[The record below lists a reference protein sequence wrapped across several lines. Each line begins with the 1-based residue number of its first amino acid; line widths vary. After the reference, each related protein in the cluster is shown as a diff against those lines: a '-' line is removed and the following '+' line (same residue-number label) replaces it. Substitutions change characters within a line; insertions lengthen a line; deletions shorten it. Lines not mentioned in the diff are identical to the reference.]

1 MVSPMARKPA
11 PGARDRILDNAAR
24 LFSEHGIHGVGL
36 QQVIDEC
43 GCGKNLLYR
52 EFSSKDE
59 LVAAYLE
66 RCRSNWWSMVTDGI
80 AAAGDDPVD
89 QLMAVVRTVAAE
101 VDVPDYRGCPFHNT
115 HAEFPDP
122 DHPAH
127 RMLVEHLTAVRAL
140 LQDLAVRAGAPDPVV
155 LADRIMLI
163 LDGLN
168 ANAAVLGR
176 EGAAGAAVAFADD
189 VVRAAV
195 PKTSRPRRARRPV
208 RA

>member
-1 MVSPMARKPA
+1 MARKPA

-24 LFSEHGIHGVGL
+24 LFSEHGIHAVGL

-52 EFSSKDE
+52 EFASKDD

-66 RCRSNWWSMVTDGI
+66 RCRTDWWSMITEAV
-80 AAAGDDPVD
+80 AACPDDPAA
-89 QLMAVVRTVAAE
+89 QLMAIVRAVADE
-101 VDVPDYRGCPFHNT
+101 VDVPDFRGCPFLNT

-127 RMLVEHLTAVRAL
+127 LMSVEHHTAVRAL
-140 LQDLAVRAGAPDPVV
+140 LQDLATRAGADDPVA
-155 LADRIMLI
+155 LADRIALI

-176 EGAAGAAVAFADD
+176 AGAAGAAVAFADD
-189 VVRAAV
+189 VVRAAL
-195 PKTSRPRRARRPV
+195 PRRGRRASTRPRRNVPA
-208 RA
+208 